1 MPGTPQNLKLKIW
14 NKQLETNVDFQDE
27 TSILTYTVPSVESL
41 YRAGDIS
48 SVQFWCFLYCIFKY
62 YIFEISPVQFPNFPV
77 GYCTL

>member
-48 SVQFWCFLYCIFKY
+48 S
-62 YIFEISPVQFPNFPV
+62 IFEISPVQFPNFPV